1 MSRSSRDGF
10 TLTELLVVVAIIA
23 ILVGLTLPA
32 VRRVR
37 EPAARAKCMN
47 NLKQLMMALHSFEAT
62 GRPAAPPSPELAA
75 DPADRAFPPGC
86 FGPGAVPEDRLS
98 WLVALLPYMEQ
109 DAVSRQFDV
118 GAGYAGN
125 LPAARTRIPMLF
137 CPAVEQQDDMVTHYV
152 ALAGVG
158 LDAASRPEGAP
169 GNGFMGYDRAT
180 TATAVKDGSSNTIFL
195 TETRLDLGP
204 WARGG
209 ATTVRGYDPA
219 GAPLTGDR
227 APFGCHPGGLQVA
240 RGDGSV
246 RFVRSSIDPAKLAAA
261 ITVAGGEPTDLE

>member
-23 ILVGLTLPA
+23 ILVGLMLPA
-32 VRRVR
+32 NRRVR
-37 EPAARAKCMN
+37 ESASRSKCIN
-47 NLKQLMMALHSFEAT
+47 NLRQLMVALHSFETT
-62 GRPAAPPSPELAA
+62 GHPAAPPSPGLAA
-75 DPADRAFPPGC
+75 DPTGRVFPSGC
-86 FGPGAVPEDRLS
+86 LGPGAVPEDRLS
-98 WLVALLPYMEQ
+98 WLVTVLPYLEQ
-109 DAVSRQFDV
+109 DAVFRQFDTN
-118 GAGYAGN
+118 AGYAGN
-125 LPAARTRIPMLF
+125 LSAARTRIPMLF
-137 CPAVEQQDDMVTHYV
+137 CPAVEQQDDTVTHYV

-158 LDAASRPEGAP
+158 FDAASRPAGAP
-169 GNGFMGYDRAT
+169 GNGFMGYDRVT
-180 TATAVKDGSSNTIFL
+180 TATMVKDGISNTIFL

-209 ATTVRGYDPA
+209 AATVRGYDPA

-240 RGDGSV
+240 LGDGSV

-261 ITVAGGEPTDLE
+261 ITVAGGEPADLD